1 MSDFNAHGTVE
12 YH

>member
-1 MSDFNAHGTVE
+1 MIHGTVE